1 MHKKI
6 FISVFSLLILGLFI
20 IFPAHSNSN
29 QVLAADTTVTPHE
42 KPTSDPT
49 IFLFIW
55 LTTGYSLQPQSQY
68 TYVGHPKTLMTSA
81 SLSIW
86 DAILHPL
93 ASQHYTWYTSS
104 NNGSTWTDM
113 KKGDQDITVAPTQ
126 VGETH
131 YQQKV
136 RWYSLFPG
144 LFDPTAYSKVATV
157 TTLPDPVNA
166 KSLKVNADERY
177 LYNNQKDSVSTYVHA
192 TPFPTNATGE
202 VTWAVN
208 DTSLATINNK
218 TGLLTAN
225 NQSKSGVVTV
235 TGTITNNDG
244 STVSDSTTVEIGGG
258 LEDQTVDEGNTATFA
273 IKGNFSATPDSIA
286 WHKVVNGND
295 TVVSTLNSR
304 TYTTPKT
311 TYKDDGTK
319 YYAVIKI
326 SQDGQSTTIT
336 TNQAKLNVNFDTE
349 PRITL
354 DSTIEDKTY
363 TAPNNDNTTINSVAK
378 NDNIVIKGNIK
389 DDNVNSKLAS
399 GLLTFKI
406 PSDLNVAD
414 VKIDGSSTSNYL
426 VTNDSDPSTKYLNIF
441 DLSFKTTKTHSF
453 ELSGYVGSIQLDN
466 YQSFVSFKGVDNND
480 DELDG
485 EYRSNILNINYTT
498 NNITANSSDIDY
510 GSIGYKN
517 INQPVSA
524 QLSNSNRIALEV
536 EDKRREKKPKQ
547 IYLSE
552 DKPLTNSTGNKMN
565 ADLRYYYSNGNFD
578 SLSKGSLLIL
588 STKLGEA
595 INSIYWSDKT
605 GLNLYLYNLNT
616 PKGDYEASLTWTIVD
631 SVK

>member
-6 FISVFSLLILGLFI
+6 LVAVFSLLFFGLFNI
-20 IFPAHSNSN
+20 LPAHSNSN
-29 QVLAADTTVTPHE
+29 EVLAAETTVTPYE
-42 KPTSDPT
+42 KPTGDP
-49 IFLFIW
+49 IKFLFIW
-55 LTTGYSLQPQSQY
+55 LTTGYDLQPQSQY
-68 TYVGHPKTLMTSA
+68 TYVGNTKTLTTSSA
-81 SLSIW
+81 MSIV
-86 DAILHPL
+86 DAVLNPF
-93 ASQHYTWYTSS
+93 ASQHITWYTSD
-104 NNGSTWTDM
+104 NNGSTWTEM
-113 KKGDQDITVAPTQ
+113 KRTETSLLVTPTK

-131 YQQKV
+131 YQQKS
-136 RWYSLFPG
+136 RWYVI
-144 LFDPTAYSKVATV
+144 PTLLSPKAYSKVATI
-157 TTLPDPVNA
+157 TTLPNPVEA
-166 KSLKVNADERY
+166 VSLKVNTDVTY
-177 LYNNQKDSVSTYVHA
+177 LYNNQKDKTSTYAHA

-202 VTWAVN
+202 VTWSVN
-208 DTSLATINNK
+208 NADLATINEK

-225 NQSKSGVVTV
+225 NNSKSGIVTV
-235 TGTITNNDG
+235 TGTLTNSDG
-244 STVSDSTTVEIGGG
+244 STVSDHTDVEIGGG
-258 LEDQTVDEGNTATFA
+258 LDDQTVDEGNTATFA
-273 IKGNFSATPDSIA
+273 VKGNFSATPDSVV
-286 WHKVVNGND
+286 WHKVLDGD
-295 TVVSTLNSR
+295 DIVVDKSNNMA
-304 TYTTPKT
+304 YTTPKT
-311 TYKDDGTK
+311 TYKDDGAK

-326 SQDGQSTTIT
+326 SQGDQSSTIT

-363 TAPNNDNTTINSVAK
+363 TDPNNDSTTINSVAK
-378 NDNIVIKGNIK
+378 NDNVVVKGNIK

-406 PSDLNVAD
+406 PAVLNVSD
-414 VKIDGSSTSNYL
+414 VKIDGSSTSNYF
-426 VTNDSDPSTKYLNIF
+426 VTNDSDTSTKYLNIS

-453 ELSGYVGSIQLDN
+453 ELSGYVENIQLDN
-466 YQSFVSFKGVDNND
+466 YQSFVLFKGVDSND

-510 GSIGYKN
+510 GNIDYKN

-524 QLSNSNRIALEV
+524 QLSNSDRIALEV
-536 EDKRREKKPKQ
+536 DDQRREKKPKQ

-552 DKPLTNSTGNKMN
+552 YKPLTNSTGNKMN

-578 SLSKGSLLIL
+578 SLSKGSLLIS
-588 STKLGEA
+588 STKLCEA